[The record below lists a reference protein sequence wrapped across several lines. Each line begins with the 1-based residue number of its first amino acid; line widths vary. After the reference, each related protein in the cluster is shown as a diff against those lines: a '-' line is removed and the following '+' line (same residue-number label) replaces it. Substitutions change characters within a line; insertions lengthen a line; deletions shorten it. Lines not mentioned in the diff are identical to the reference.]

1 MNKRFNCVLGLIDI
15 HLLSILN
22 TFVTLPLFIIM
33 LVEQIRIGV
42 GTNLE
47 MGSLIVWTIQAMCF
61 FPFTVAVFFFVVS
74 IFKRDYWHKIIIN
87 AAQITLFIVLNVL
100 TIVWMFI

>member
-1 MNKRFNCVLGLIDI
+1 MKPRFNCILGLVAI

-33 LVEQIRIGV
+33 LVEQIRIGA

-47 MGSLIVWTIQAMCF
+47 MASLIVWTVQVMCF
-61 FPFTVAVFFFVVS
+61 FPFTVAVFFFVIS

-87 AAQITLFIVLNVL
+87 AVQITLFIVLNVL
-100 TIVWMFI
+100 SNVWMFL